1 MANSLTSNVTR
12 KLMRVFLKHFE
23 SNRVITKT
31 VNTQLFSGKFTPASG
46 TTVDIKRPHDYTVTR
61 SVAGDV
67 SGITKDSIISGK
79 ATATVQDYFTTTV
92 DWNNVEEALELDQLD
107 QILAP
112 MARRIVTDLETDFAS
127 FMMLNS
133 GMVQGTP
140 GQAINAW
147 SEVANAGALMA
158 ATGVPS
164 DMPWYYIMNPFEQ
177 VALSNL
183 QNQLT
188 AVDSLVQTA
197 WEKAQISRDFGGM
210 RALTSN
216 ALASVTQA
224 TSADL
229 VGAVM
234 GAPTPTYL
242 AAKDTMRQTIVI
254 DALTASAVIS
264 AGSVIE
270 IPSSSILN
278 QATRLP
284 ALDAVGAKIPWRG
297 VTLVDSTASLGVA
310 TFTVSSPAIFDT
322 IKQYDTVDIAIA
334 DDAIATIITPS
345 ATTVQPN
352 LFYHPQAFSL
362 ASVKLPKLFSTD
374 TTVIT
379 EDGFSLRV
387 SKYADGDANV
397 QKVRFDLL
405 PAYAVL
411 NPFFAGQGYGVA

>member
-1 MANSLTSNVTR
+1 MANSLTSNITR

-31 VNTQLFSGKFTPASG
+31 VNTQLFTGKFNPASG
-46 TTVDIKRPHDYTVTR
+46 STVDIKRPHDYTTFR
-61 SVAGDV
+61 SSGGDI
-67 SGITKDSIISGK
+67 SGLTKDSITSGK
-79 ATATVQDYFTTTV
+79 ATATVQDYFTASV
-92 DWNNVEEALELDQLD
+92 EWDNVEEALQLDQLD

-127 FMMLNS
+127 FMMKNC

-164 DMPWYYIMNPFEQ
+164 DAPWYYIMNPFEQ
-177 VALSNL
+177 VAMANL
-183 QNQLT
+183 QNALT

-197 WEKAQISRDFGGM
+197 WEKAQISRDFGGL

-242 AAKDTMRQTIVI
+242 AAKDTMQQTIVI

-284 ALDAVGAKIPWRG
+284 ALNAAGAKIPWRG
-297 VTLVDSTASLGVA
+297 VTLATSTASLGVA
-310 TFTVSSPAIFDT
+310 TFIVSSPAIFET
-322 IKQYDTVDIAIA
+322 TGQYDTVDIAIA

-352 LFYHPQAFSL
+352 LFYHPMAFSL

-374 TTVIT
+374 TTVT
-379 EDGFSLRV
+379 TQDGFSLRV
-387 SKYADGDANV
+387 SKYSDGDANV
-397 QKVRFDLL
+397 QKIRFDML

-411 NPFFAGQGYGVA
+411 NPFFAGHGYGVA